1 MSKVSAVLAVEEI
14 LVKHEGASNHQ
25 WHNVSFEYATW
36 LRPMQGGGFVEQQ
49 TGACNVCPKG
59 TPIPSEGWCAQQGP
73 FLERYHFI
81 LKTPVLTVFKRI
93 ILPRQARDKHRENSK
108 KSGVVRSGMNDDYV
122 ATPGNVQVSAST
134 DLEVRPQSF
143 KSH

>member
-73 FLERYHFI
+73 FLEIPFHI
-81 LKTPVLTVFKRI
+81 LNTGVDGVQTHRFAKTGSGQTEGKLKKRAP
-93 ILPRQARDKHRENSK
+93 LFA
-108 KSGVVRSGMNDDYV
+108 V
-122 ATPGNVQVSAST
+122 A
-134 DLEVRPQSF
+134 
-143 KSH
+143 